1 MSDTKT
7 VENFAKWFD
16 ITEEELKAT
25 MLKILMKAHNEGEDA
40 QDALNTVT
48 FALLDFAL
56 KSLIISGLPI
66 EVLRALCDK
75 SIDQLTTKDPDVLG
89 YFKAVEKEKQ

>member
-7 VENFAKWFD
+7 IENFAKWFA
-16 ITEEELKAT
+16 ITEDELRKT
-25 MLKILMKAHNEGEDA
+25 MLKLMLKARNEGEKVDETI
-40 QDALNTVT
+40 NSVT

-56 KSLIISGLPI
+56 KSQIISGLPI

-89 YFKAVEKEKQ
+89 YFRAIEKERQ

>member
-1 MSDTKT
+1 MSDKTT
-7 VENFAKWFD
+7 VENFAKWFA
-16 ITEEELKAT
+16 ITEDELKAT
-25 MLKILMKAHNEGEDA
+25 MLKILLKAHNEGEDA

-56 KSLIISGLPI
+56 KSLIISNLPI

-75 SIDQLTTKDPDVLG
+75 SIDQLTTKDPDVLR
-89 YFKAVEKEKQ
+89 YFKAKEKAKQ

>member
-7 VENFAKWFD
+7 VENFAKWFG

-56 KSLIISGLPI
+56 KSLIISNLPI
-66 EVLRALCDK
+66 EALRALCDK
-75 SIDQLTTKDPDVLG
+75 SIDQLTTKDPDVLR
-89 YFKAVEKEKQ
+89 YFKAKEREKQ

>member
-7 VENFAKWFD
+7 VENFAKWFA

-25 MLKILMKAHNEGEDA
+25 MLKIMMKAHNEGEDE
-40 QDALNTVT
+40 QEALNTVT

-89 YFKAVEKEKQ
+89 YFKAVEKKKQ